1 MKTKMT
7 HEEFISFCRF
17 KGGIIVH
24 NISRNYVYVET
35 GDLTKTIVISPLS
48 NCRTD
53 IYDGAIYPTIDFADA
68 GSNYYKISLEDA
80 ILNDR
85 KFYGIMILRNHFQ
98 LGLKQAKDL
107 FESNLKAWR
116 KEVGKK
122 STPRWQRGVLQDQIS
137 NMMPD
142 AS

>member
-48 NCRTD
+48 NCRPD
-53 IYDGAIYPTIDFADA
+53 IYDGAIYPTIYICDSTTSFHQ
-68 GSNYYKISLEDA
+68 IFLEEA
-80 ILNDR
+80 IQEDKR
-85 KFYGIMILRNHFQ
+85 IYCIKILRNNFQ
-98 LGLKQAKDL
+98 LGLKQAMDL
-107 FESNLKAWR
+107 FESNQKAWR
-116 KEVGKK
+116 KEVVKK
-122 STPRWQRGVLQDQIS
+122 STPRWQLGVLEDQLS
-137 NMMPD
+137 NTRAD